1 MGEKRERD
9 MSSDFSLFVQYIQDH
24 KLTQTQVNALLNK
37 LQDQGLIADNVERP
51 EQVSNADWMR
61 VSAMNKNLLDGYK
74 L

>member
-1 MGEKRERD
+1 MGEERECD
-9 MSSDFSLFVQYIQDH
+9 MSTDFSLFVQYIQDH

-37 LQDQGLIADNVERP
+37 FQDQGLISDNVERP

-61 VSAMNKNLLDGYK
+61 VSAMNKNLLDVYK

>member
-1 MGEKRERD
+1 
-9 MSSDFSLFVQYIQDH
+9 MSTDFSLFVQYIQDH

-37 LQDQGLIADNVERP
+37 FQDQGLISDNVERP

-61 VSAMNKNLLDGYK
+61 VSAMNKNLLDVYK

>member
-1 MGEKRERD
+1 MGQERKRD
-9 MSSDFSLFVQYIQDH
+9 MSTDFSLFVQYIQDH

-37 LQDQGLIADNVERP
+37 LQDQGLISDNVERL

-61 VSAMNKNLLDGYK
+61 VEKMHKNLLDVYK

>member
-1 MGEKRERD
+1 
-9 MSSDFSLFVQYIQDH
+9 MSTDFSLFVQYIQDY
-24 KLTQTQVNALLNK
+24 KLTDKQVNALLNK
-37 LQDQGLIADNVERP
+37 LQDQGLISDNVERP

>member
-1 MGEKRERD
+1 
-9 MSSDFSLFVQYIQDH
+9 MSTDFSLFVQYIQDH
-24 KLTQTQVNALLNK
+24 KLTQMQVNALLNR
-37 LQDQGLIADNVERP
+37 LQGQGLISDNVERP

>member
-1 MGEKRERD
+1 
-9 MSSDFSLFVQYIQDH
+9 MSTDFSLFVQYIQDH
-24 KLTQTQVNALLNK
+24 KLTPTQVNALLNK
-37 LQDQGLIADNVERP
+37 LQDQGLISDNVERP